1 MSAIDLGMVIGLLVA
16 VGAVSFV
23 LGQGR
28 AASGQTMPTTERR
41 LEEYSFYPF
50 VADAKGHVEFDPEAF
65 TAAVRHLL
73 DEPNVRA
80 ARELIVIGE
89 QNLVRDTFPSD
100 WLESYKQLYARY
112 DGDAVM
118 GENDVYLENYVRIV
132 HQIGRSFPNTGIE
145 ILLHNLV
152 NPSRSLIAIEN
163 GEVTGRQVG
172 SGATNLVLDPVPGAR
187 KVLTH
192 LAALELDLR
201 RHGTMVLGKISTP
214 LVVKIGQE
222 LATLPADNQNAPLQ
236 DLMGMFIRFPAL
248 SRNTFFCLVFSVF
261 LAADTLSSARS
272 TAALS
277 DFS

>member
-163 GEVTGRQVG
+163 GDDR
-172 SGATNLVLDPVPGAR
+172 GAPW
-187 KVLTH
+187 
-192 LAALELDLR
+192 
-201 RHGTMVLGKISTP
+201 
-214 LVVKIGQE
+214 
-222 LATLPADNQNAPLQ
+222 
-236 DLMGMFIRFPAL
+236 
-248 SRNTFFCLVFSVF
+248 
-261 LAADTLSSARS
+261 
-272 TAALS
+272 
-277 DFS
+277 